1 MLRKQITQKQKI
13 TSEMKPTY
21 YLKNL
26 LMTSNFDSHS
36 TTDYKPEMLSGAET
50 GNRIPHDE

>member
-1 MLRKQITQKQKI
+1 
-13 TSEMKPTY
+13 MKPTY